1 MAVCLFTILA
11 VNIAVEPGDVVL
23 FYSFRIHNQ
32 LQKRVIE
39 SVLSATG

>member
-23 FYSFRIHNQ
+23 FCSFRIHYQ
-32 LQKRVIE
+32 LQQRVIE
-39 SVLSATG
+39 SILNAVV